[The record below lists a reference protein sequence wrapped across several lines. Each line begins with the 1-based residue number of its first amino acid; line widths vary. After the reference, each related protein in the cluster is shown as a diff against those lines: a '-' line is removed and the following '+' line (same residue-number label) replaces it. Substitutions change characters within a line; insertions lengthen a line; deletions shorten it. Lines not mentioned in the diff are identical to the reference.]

1 MEALALT
8 MQLNEA
14 GDAFDGDS
22 NGVQRRSARGA
33 GAGASQPPAGSAG
46 CEDTDEPAPRVLLA
60 AAAAPATP
68 RVDVSRATLRFRAA
82 GAGGRRLDLEGR
94 YARANAA
101 RRVLSTRIACGA
113 GFLSCVVLFM
123 SPSILFS
130 YRVVQLV
137 CAIVALLPPFIL
149 SFFPAPFARYF
160 EHAACFGL
168 IGFSISKSTA
178 YVAILGHATHLL
190 LTYLIVQWAAC
201 TALGLRFH
209 VSLLVAA
216 FLVLEYFVPP
226 LVRYAALGAGALDG
240 WSWMSLVSCFVSGAV
255 ACGSSYLRDRFERR
269 LFFQELLALQET
281 AGPAPGA
288 EEAEAAAGP
297 GASPPPDPGAYPP
310 PPGSDGVSVGAG
322 GGVPSFLR
330 PWRVEPITPLDA
342 TRAAASSLFLVDHPA
357 SLPAACASDGE
368 TAESPAARGPPPLN
382 AWPDTPSRLLGL
394 DLPTGIPSVTKSP
407 SVFALRP
414 PPSAALSEGRV
425 SSRSHLPL
433 PDALLSRSMKAARR
447 GVTPSAATPATPAAP
462 TPGPAAPTPAPADPD
477 ALPPRR
483 PRGSLLAQLVE
494 TVKGGRPFPNPAHEA
509 EYRVFYAER
518 AWRRAL
524 ALSVVLVPAYLVVL
538 AVGGL
543 QAAAERGV
551 PLRALADQFPR
562 TEADWVVEI
571 AVCGSFF
578 VAAFAVFAAR
588 PRGSLPFGFALV
600 ASGLLLA
607 QIARLV
613 SLWRFLAAYRGLV
626 GAEWTPEFL
635 LRIAAVAN
643 LSFVAPTFFLPLRY
657 ALAKDAAALA
667 FAAGVLFHSGYFADY
682 ALYWANFLL
691 VPALIAA
698 VVCARGELNL
708 RRRFAIEAGLPPEM

>member
-226 LVRYAALGAGALDG
+226 LVRYAALGAGALEG

-281 AGPAPGA
+281 AGRPRAPRRRRRRRA
-288 EEAEAAAGP
+288 RSVTPAGP
-297 GASPPPDPGAYPP
+297 RSVSP

-330 PWRVEPITPLDA
+330 PWRVEPITPSTRLARPPRRSSSSTSA
-342 TRAAASSLFLVDHPA
+342 TRGRAAPRGPWRAPACAAAAPAPTPRTPGAGGPRARTPEHPA

-447 GVTPSAATPATPAAP
+447 G
-462 TPGPAAPTPAPADPD
+462 
-477 ALPPRR
+477 
-483 PRGSLLAQLVE
+483 LVE
-494 TVKGGRPFPNPAHEA
+494 TVKGAALPQPAHEA

-524 ALSVVLVPAYLVVL
+524 ALSVVLVPAYLV
-538 AVGGL
+538 
-543 QAAAERGV
+543 
-551 PLRALADQFPR
+551 
-562 TEADWVVEI
+562 ADWVVEI

-578 VAAFAVFAAR
+578 VAAFAVFAVPPPRPAPRPPRAPLASSPPPGPAPQAR
-588 PRGSLPFGFALV
+588 PRGSLPFGFAL
-600 ASGLLLA
+600 
-607 QIARLV
+607 IARLV
-613 SLWRFLAAYRGLV
+613 SLWRFLAAYRGPIE
-626 GAEWTPEFL
+626 AEWTPEFL
-635 LRIAAVAN
+635 LRFAVVAN
-643 LSFVAPTFFLPLRY
+643 ISFVAPTFFLPLRY
-657 ALAKDAAALA
+657 ALAKNAASLA
-667 FAAGVLFHSGYFADY
+667 FAAGVLFHSGYFPEY